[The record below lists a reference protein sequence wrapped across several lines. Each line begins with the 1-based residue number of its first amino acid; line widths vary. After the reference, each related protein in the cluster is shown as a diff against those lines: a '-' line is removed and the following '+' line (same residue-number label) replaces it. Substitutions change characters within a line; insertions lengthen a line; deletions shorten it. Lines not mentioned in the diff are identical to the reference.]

1 MFNWLFYVN
10 AKAYAKARKC
20 LLLTR
25 LHVKAVSMRV
35 RLVHIFNLDHT
46 PPSRNAR
53 PIQVPHNT
61 SAFCPAGLCTSISVR
76 PPNETCGAFFSSL
89 RERMSHMPNGLSPDT
104 LVSYPNKWDQSAG
117 MASSS
122 FTNLDKD
129 DPIKHVI
136 SYYVWYST
144 FIYLIHAYLLSPLCQ
159 GLYKILE
166 MERERESF

>member
-10 AKAYAKARKC
+10 AKVYAKARKC

-76 PPNETCGAFFSSL
+76 PPNETCG
-89 RERMSHMPNGLSPDT
+89 LSPDT

-122 FTNLDKD
+122 FSNLDKD